1 MRLRPANIRL
11 INRRKSYLDRYSL
24 YLRKAN
30 NPCNPTSKST
40 ARINKGIDSSL
51 HIRNLKVW
59 EKAHVLTLDVYKS
72 SRGFPRDELYGLTSQ
87 MRRSSASIG
96 ANIAEG
102 CCRKGDI
109 ELGRF
114 LQIAMGSASEL
125 EYQLLLARDLEIMKS
140 LDFQRLSGE
149 VIEVKKMLAALIH
162 KLRADS

>member
-1 MRLRPANIRL
+1 MQ
-11 INRRKSYLDRYSL
+11 SF
-24 YLRKAN
+24 
-30 NPCNPTSKST
+30 
-40 ARINKGIDSSL
+40 
-51 HIRNLKVW
+51 RNLKVW
-59 EKAHVLTLDVYKS
+59 EKAHLLTLNVYKA
-72 SRGFPRDELYGLTSQ
+72 SRVFPREELYGLTSQ

-102 CCRKGDI
+102 CCRKGDT

-125 EYQLLLARDLEIMKS
+125 EYQLLLARDLEMIKS

-149 VIEVKKMLAALIH
+149 VIEIKKMLAALIH